1 MVLTPELSSIGG
13 ILWTSGPSGRRL
25 KMIGAPND
33 PLNKEECQQS
43 LRIRFG
49 TQTSSQVFHPDEG
62 FDAEGI
68 MRQDVDNSFGY
79 HSIEDVI
86 RKEVLETVGQDTRF
100 ESVDYL
106 NIEEYLPRNYGVQV
120 TSKISTGEIIN
131 FAGSVGVGSRE
142 QGI

>member
-1 MVLTPELSSIGG
+1 MVLTPELSSTGG
-13 ILWTSGPSGRRL
+13 ILWVTSPSGRRL

-43 LRIRFG
+43 QRIRFG
-49 TQTSSQVFHPDEG
+49 TQTGSQPFHPDEG

-86 RKEVLETVGQDTRF
+86 RKETLEIVGQDTRF

-106 NIEEYLPRNYGVQV
+106 NIEEYLPRNYGIRV
-120 TSKISTGEIIN
+120 TSRISTGEITN
-131 FAGSVGVGSRE
+131 FAGSIGVGKRE